1 MLEYN
6 PLCTLTILYFYR
18 FFYLSETKLGFDY
31 FFQNG
36 NFSYRPTRAVLKK
49 KMVNVTLTIE
59 LTLNSLRG
67 KLQSLELSKLVNTK

>member
-1 MLEYN
+1 MYPN
-6 PLCTLTILYFYR
+6 YFVFLQI
-18 FFYLSETKLGFDY
+18 FFLSETKLGFDY

-59 LTLNSLRG
+59 LTLNSLRD